1 MKKRWRRFG
10 VLLLLCTIVT
20 TSVQAA
26 PTLQQQ
32 KDDAT
37 KENIIIKDESL
48 IWNYPIR
55 SLLEEN
61 TSITVRPNIRIQ
73 KYLEDY
79 LIELTNELKRLER
92 FEENSD
98 ILDNIT
104 YIVELVSKMTPM

>member
-1 MKKRWRRFG
+1 MSAKNNDLKGRWRCITIGFRVSPEEAYRIDMEAKTSGYTKQDFICQR
-10 VLLLLCTIVT
+10 LL
-20 TSVQAA
+20 
-26 PTLQQQ
+26 
-32 KDDAT
+32 
-37 KENIIIKDESL
+37 
-48 IWNYPIR
+48 
-55 SLLEEN
+55 N

-104 YIVELVSKMTPM
+104 YIVELVSKMTPT

>member
-1 MKKRWRRFG
+1 M
-10 VLLLLCTIVT
+10 VC
-20 TSVQAA
+20 
-26 PTLQQQ
+26 
-32 KDDAT
+32 
-37 KENIIIKDESL
+37 
-48 IWNYPIR
+48 
-55 SLLEEN
+55 
-61 TSITVRPNIRIQ
+61 IQ

>member
-1 MKKRWRRFG
+1 MEAKTSGYTKQDFICQR
-10 VLLLLCTIVT
+10 LL
-20 TSVQAA
+20 
-26 PTLQQQ
+26 
-32 KDDAT
+32 
-37 KENIIIKDESL
+37 
-48 IWNYPIR
+48 
-55 SLLEEN
+55 N
-61 TSITVRPNIRIQ
+61 TSITVRPNIRIR

>member
-1 MKKRWRRFG
+1 MSAKNNDLKGRWRCITIGFRVSPEEAYRIDMEAKTSGYTKQDFICQR
-10 VLLLLCTIVT
+10 LL
-20 TSVQAA
+20 
-26 PTLQQQ
+26 
-32 KDDAT
+32 
-37 KENIIIKDESL
+37 
-48 IWNYPIR
+48 
-55 SLLEEN
+55 N
-61 TSITVRPNIRIQ
+61 TSITVRTNIRIQ

>member
-1 MKKRWRRFG
+1 MSAKNNDLKGRWRCITIGFRVSPEEAYRIDMEAKTSGYTKQDFICQR
-10 VLLLLCTIVT
+10 LL
-20 TSVQAA
+20 
-26 PTLQQQ
+26 
-32 KDDAT
+32 
-37 KENIIIKDESL
+37 
-48 IWNYPIR
+48 
-55 SLLEEN
+55 N
-61 TSITVRPNIRIQ
+61 TSITVRPNIRIR